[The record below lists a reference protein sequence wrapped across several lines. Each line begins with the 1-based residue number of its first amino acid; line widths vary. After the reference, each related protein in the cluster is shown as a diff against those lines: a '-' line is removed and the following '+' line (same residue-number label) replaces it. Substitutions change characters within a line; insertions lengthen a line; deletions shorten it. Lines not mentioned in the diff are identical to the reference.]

1 MFVNVVGGNTKMNF
15 EFINTL
21 WFKIATHFIFLVIF
35 TIIVLKEEDKS
46 RRKRK

>member
-1 MFVNVVGGNTKMNF
+1 MDFSFV
-15 EFINTL
+15 NTL
-21 WFKIATHFIFLVIF
+21 WFKIVAHFIFLVIF